1 MKEDINKEMASKF
14 TVDFRASQRGERPC
28 LLVVHSE
35 LPFELP
41 DLNSIDGDLRAID
54 VLVPL
59 LGQS

>member
-1 MKEDINKEMASKF
+1 MASKF
-14 TVDFRASQRGERPC
+14 TVASRACQRGERPC

-35 LPFELP
+35 FPFELP
-41 DLNSIDGDLRAID
+41 DLDSVDGDLKAID